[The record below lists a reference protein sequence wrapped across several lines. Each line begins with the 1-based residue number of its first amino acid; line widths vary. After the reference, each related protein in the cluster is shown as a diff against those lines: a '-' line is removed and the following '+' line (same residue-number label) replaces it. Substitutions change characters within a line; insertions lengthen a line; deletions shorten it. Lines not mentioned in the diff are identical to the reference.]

1 MISRGDCMAGNYKGN
16 EVNSKDFLEILFALK
31 NNIMKD
37 LNVCEVAQ
45 IESISNEIYKCK
57 ILSTDEV
64 ITAIPLQNLQIAQND
79 VVVILFSN
87 TDFRTNL
94 KRIQNDNT
102 AITDDTLNLHNKSFG
117 IIIGILYHKE
127 ETK

>member
-1 MISRGDCMAGNYKGN
+1 MAGNYKGN

>member
-1 MISRGDCMAGNYKGN
+1 MAGNYKGN

-45 IESISNEIYKCK
+45 IESISNDIYKCK

-64 ITAIPLQNLQIAQND
+64 ITAIPLQNLTISQND

-87 TDFRTNL
+87 ADFRTNL

-117 IIIGILYHKE
+117 IIMGILYHKE

>member
-1 MISRGDCMAGNYKGN
+1 MAGNYKGN

-45 IESISNEIYKCK
+45 IESISNDIYKCK
-57 ILSTDEV
+57 ILSTDEI
-64 ITAIPLQNLQIAQND
+64 ITAVPLQNLQIAQND

-94 KRIQNDNT
+94 KRIQNNNIG
-102 AITDDTLNLHNKSFG
+102 ITDDTLNLHNKSFG

>member
-1 MISRGDCMAGNYKGN
+1 MAGNYKGN

-45 IESISNEIYKCK
+45 IESISSEIYKCK

-64 ITAIPLQNLQIAQND
+64 ITAIPLQNLTISQND

-94 KRIQNDNT
+94 KRIQNDNA

-117 IIIGILYHKE
+117 IIMGILYHKE

>member
-1 MISRGDCMAGNYKGN
+1 MAGNYKGN

-64 ITAIPLQNLQIAQND
+64 ITAIPLQNLTISQND

-94 KRIQNDNT
+94 KRIQNDNA

-117 IIIGILYHKE
+117 IIMGILYHKE

>member
-1 MISRGDCMAGNYKGN
+1 MAGNYKGN

-45 IESISNEIYKCK
+45 IESISSGIYKCK

-94 KRIQNDNT
+94 KRIQNDNV

>member
-1 MISRGDCMAGNYKGN
+1 MAGNYKGN

-45 IESISNEIYKCK
+45 IESISDKIYKCK

-94 KRIQNDNT
+94 KRIQHDNDG
-102 AITDDTLNLHNKSFG
+102 ITDDTLNLHNKSFG
-117 IIIGILYHKE
+117 IIMGILYHKE

>member
-64 ITAIPLQNLQIAQND
+64 ITAIPLQNLTISQND

-94 KRIQNDNT
+94 KRIQHDNDG
-102 AITDDTLNLHNKSFG
+102 ITDDTLNLHNKSFG

>member
-1 MISRGDCMAGNYKGN
+1 MAGNYKGN

-45 IESISNEIYKCK
+45 IESISSGIYKCK

-94 KRIQNDNT
+94 KRIQNDN
-102 AITDDTLNLHNKSFG
+102 AGITDNTLNLHNKSFG

>member
-1 MISRGDCMAGNYKGN
+1 MAGNYKGN

-45 IESISNEIYKCK
+45 IESISNDIYKCK

-64 ITAIPLQNLQIAQND
+64 ITAIPLQNLEIAQND
-79 VVVILFSN
+79 AVVILFSN

-94 KRIQNDNT
+94 KRIQNDNV
-102 AITDDTLNLHNKSFG
+102 AITNDTLNLHNKSFG

>member
-1 MISRGDCMAGNYKGN
+1 MAGNYKGN

-45 IESISNEIYKCK
+45 IESISSEIYKCK

-94 KRIQNDNT
+94 KRIQNDN
-102 AITDDTLNLHNKSFG
+102 AGITDNTLNLHNKSFG
-117 IIIGILYHKE
+117 IIMGILYHKE

>member
-45 IESISNEIYKCK
+45 IESISSGIYKCK

-94 KRIQNDNT
+94 KRIQNNNIG
-102 AITDDTLNLHNKSFG
+102 ITDDTLNLHNKSFG
-117 IIIGILYHKE
+117 IIMGILYHKE

>member
-1 MISRGDCMAGNYKGN
+1 MVGNYKGN

-45 IESISNEIYKCK
+45 IESISSEIYKCK

-64 ITAIPLQNLQIAQND
+64 ITAIPLQNLTISQND

-94 KRIQNDNT
+94 KRIQNDNDG
-102 AITDDTLNLHNKSFG
+102 ITDDTLNLHNKSFG
-117 IIIGILYHKE
+117 IIMGILYHKE

>member
-1 MISRGDCMAGNYKGN
+1 MAGNYKGN

-64 ITAIPLQNLQIAQND
+64 ITAIPLQNLTISQND

>member
-1 MISRGDCMAGNYKGN
+1 MAGNYKGN

-45 IESISNEIYKCK
+45 IESISSGIYKCK

-64 ITAIPLQNLQIAQND
+64 ITAIPLQNLTISQND

-94 KRIQNDNT
+94 KRIQHDNDG
-102 AITDDTLNLHNKSFG
+102 ITDDTLNLHNKSFG
-117 IIIGILYHKE
+117 IIMGILYHKE

>member
-1 MISRGDCMAGNYKGN
+1 MAGNYKGN

-45 IESISNEIYKCK
+45 IESISSGIYKCK

-94 KRIQNDNT
+94 KRIQNNNIG
-102 AITDDTLNLHNKSFG
+102 ITDDTLNLHNKSFG
-117 IIIGILYHKE
+117 IIMGILYHKE

>member
-1 MISRGDCMAGNYKGN
+1 MAGNYKGN

-64 ITAIPLQNLQIAQND
+64 ITAIPLQNLQIVQND

-94 KRIQNDNT
+94 KRIQHDNDG
-102 AITDDTLNLHNKSFG
+102 ITDDTLNLHNKSFG

>member
-1 MISRGDCMAGNYKGN
+1 MAGNYKGN

-45 IESISNEIYKCK
+45 IESISSGIYKCK
-57 ILSTDEV
+57 ILSTDEI
-64 ITAIPLQNLQIAQND
+64 ITAIPLQNLQIVKND

-94 KRIQNDNT
+94 KRIQNNNIG
-102 AITDDTLNLHNKSFG
+102 ITDDTLNLHNKSFG

>member
-1 MISRGDCMAGNYKGN
+1 MAGNYKGN

-64 ITAIPLQNLQIAQND
+64 ITAIPLQNLTISQND

-94 KRIQNDNT
+94 KRIQHDNDG
-102 AITDDTLNLHNKSFG
+102 ITDDTLNLHNKSFG

>member
-1 MISRGDCMAGNYKGN
+1 MAGNYKGN

-45 IESISNEIYKCK
+45 IESISSGIYKCK

>member
-1 MISRGDCMAGNYKGN
+1 MAGNYKGN

-64 ITAIPLQNLQIAQND
+64 ITAIPLQNLQIVQND

-94 KRIQNDNT
+94 KRIQNDNA

-117 IIIGILYHKE
+117 IIMGILYHKE

>member
-1 MISRGDCMAGNYKGN
+1 MAGNYKGN

-45 IESISNEIYKCK
+45 IESISSEIYKCK
-57 ILSTDEV
+57 ILSTNEV

-94 KRIQNDNT
+94 KRIQHDNDG
-102 AITDDTLNLHNKSFG
+102 ITDDTLNLHNKSFG
-117 IIIGILYHKE
+117 IIMGILYHKE

>member
-1 MISRGDCMAGNYKGN
+1 MAGNYKGN

-57 ILSTDEV
+57 ILSTDEI
-64 ITAIPLQNLQIAQND
+64 ITAVPLQNLQIVQND

>member
-1 MISRGDCMAGNYKGN
+1 MAGNYKGN

-45 IESISNEIYKCK
+45 IESISDEIYKCK
-57 ILSTDEV
+57 ILSTDEI
-64 ITAIPLQNLQIAQND
+64 ITAIPLQNLQIVQND

-94 KRIQNDNT
+94 KRIQNDNA

-117 IIIGILYHKE
+117 IIMGILYHKE

>member
-1 MISRGDCMAGNYKGN
+1 MAGNYKGN

-57 ILSTDEV
+57 ILSTDEI
-64 ITAIPLQNLQIAQND
+64 ITVVPLQNLQIAQND

-94 KRIQNDNT
+94 KRIQNDNA

>member
-1 MISRGDCMAGNYKGN
+1 MAGNYKGN

-45 IESISNEIYKCK
+45 IESISSAIYKCK
-57 ILSTDEV
+57 ILSTDEI
-64 ITAIPLQNLQIAQND
+64 ITAVPLQNLQIAQND

-94 KRIQNDNT
+94 KRIQNDNV

>member
-45 IESISNEIYKCK
+45 IESISSGIYKCK
-57 ILSTDEV
+57 ILSTDEI
-64 ITAIPLQNLQIAQND
+64 ITAIPLQNLQIVKND

-94 KRIQNDNT
+94 KRIQNNNIG
-102 AITDDTLNLHNKSFG
+102 ITDDTLNLHNKSFG

>member
-1 MISRGDCMAGNYKGN
+1 MAGNYKGN

-64 ITAIPLQNLQIAQND
+64 ITAIPLQNLQIVQND

-94 KRIQNDNT
+94 KRIQNDNV

-117 IIIGILYHKE
+117 IIMGILYHKE

>member
-1 MISRGDCMAGNYKGN
+1 MAGNYKGN

-45 IESISNEIYKCK
+45 IESISSGIYKCK

-94 KRIQNDNT
+94 KRIQNDNA

-117 IIIGILYHKE
+117 IIMGILYHKE

>member
-1 MISRGDCMAGNYKGN
+1 MAGNYKGN

-45 IESISNEIYKCK
+45 IESISDEIYKCK

-64 ITAIPLQNLQIAQND
+64 ITAIPLQNLTISQND

-94 KRIQNDNT
+94 KRIQNDNA

-117 IIIGILYHKE
+117 IIMGILYHKE

>member
-1 MISRGDCMAGNYKGN
+1 MAGNYKGN

-45 IESISNEIYKCK
+45 IESISNDIYKCK
-57 ILSTDEV
+57 ILSTEEV
-64 ITAIPLQNLQIAQND
+64 ITAVPLQNLQIGQND

-94 KRIQNDNT
+94 KRIQNDNA

>member
-1 MISRGDCMAGNYKGN
+1 MILRGSFMAGNYKGN

-45 IESISNEIYKCK
+45 IESISSAIYKCK
-57 ILSTDEV
+57 ILSTDEI
-64 ITAIPLQNLQIAQND
+64 ITAVPLQNLQIAQND

-94 KRIQNDNT
+94 KRIQNDNV

>member
-1 MISRGDCMAGNYKGN
+1 MAGNYKGN

-45 IESISNEIYKCK
+45 IESISSGIYKCK

-64 ITAIPLQNLQIAQND
+64 ITAIPLQNLTISQND

-94 KRIQNDNT
+94 KRIQNDNA

-117 IIIGILYHKE
+117 IIMGILYHKE

>member
-1 MISRGDCMAGNYKGN
+1 MTGNYKGN

-94 KRIQNDNT
+94 KRIQNDN
-102 AITDDTLNLHNKSFG
+102 AGITDDTLNLHNKSFG

>member
-1 MISRGDCMAGNYKGN
+1 MAGNYKGN

-45 IESISNEIYKCK
+45 IESISSGIYKCK
-57 ILSTDEV
+57 ILSTDEI
-64 ITAIPLQNLQIAQND
+64 ITAVPLQNLQIAQND

-94 KRIQNDNT
+94 KRIQNDNIG
-102 AITDDTLNLHNKSFG
+102 ITNDTLNLHNKSFG

>member
-1 MISRGDCMAGNYKGN
+1 MAGNYKGN

-45 IESISNEIYKCK
+45 IESISSEIYKCK

-94 KRIQNDNT
+94 KRIQHDNT
-102 AITDDTLNLHNKSFG
+102 AITDNTLNLHNKSFG
-117 IIIGILYHKE
+117 IIMGILYHKE

>member
-1 MISRGDCMAGNYKGN
+1 MAGNYKGN

-94 KRIQNDNT
+94 KRIQNDN
-102 AITDDTLNLHNKSFG
+102 AGITDDTLNLHNKSFG
-117 IIIGILYHKE
+117 IIMGILYHKE

>member
-1 MISRGDCMAGNYKGN
+1 MAGNYKGN

-45 IESISNEIYKCK
+45 IESISSGIYKCK

-64 ITAIPLQNLQIAQND
+64 ITTIPLQNLQIAQND

-94 KRIQNDNT
+94 KRIQNNNIG
-102 AITDDTLNLHNKSFG
+102 ITDDTLNLHNKSFG

>member
-1 MISRGDCMAGNYKGN
+1 MAGNYKGN

-64 ITAIPLQNLQIAQND
+64 ITAIPLQNLQIAQKD

-94 KRIQNDNT
+94 KRIQNDNV